1 MRKQNQSWLSRIP
14 LPVMVGA
21 WLALV
26 GVGAVLM
33 FQVLF
38 KPATPIAPP
47 VPVKATPITPAAP
60 IALQSTTAPGAP
72 PVKPATPIATLNPKL
87 GADGLYPELPFGFG
101 AQVNGIVGNPADSV
115 DLADR
120 LHVRWIKQQVQWGV
134 YEHEQGKMDWT
145 GYDLIIEA
153 AHARGLRVMLS
164 IVTAPKWTHPNLP
177 PSTPPGEN
185 DPESIKGP
193 PDDPA
198 AFANFVGTVVDRYQG
213 KIQAI
218 EVWNEQNLVREWR
231 TTPQIINATRYV
243 DLLRATYQAIK
254 ARDPS
259 ILVISGALSPTGMD
273 DPVNAIDDFKYLQQM
288 IDAGL
293 IDTTDCVGA
302 HHNGYN
308 VGPNVGAA
316 DAPGSPKAA
325 TAKFRGP
332 FDNLKGA
339 PHHSWFF
346 KDTLQGY
353 NNLLK
358 GAKPLCVTEFGWATS
373 EGYDSFPPGFEFAQ
387 DNTVQEQGEY
397 LTQAYQLMQA
407 WGFVKLAFLWNL
419 DYGNKGD
426 TAKGAQD
433 DPVPYS
439 LIAIGGTKRGSWD
452 PVRLYLKGVTGD

>member
-1 MRKQNQSWLSRIP
+1 MRQQTPSLLNRIP

-21 WLALV
+21 WLVLV
-26 GVGAVLM
+26 GVGAVLV

-38 KPATPIAPP
+38 KPASTAAKPI
-47 VPVKATPITPAAP
+47 PVKATPIATASP
-60 IALQSTTAPGAP
+60 IVLPSTTL
-72 PVKPATPIATLNPKL
+72 PVAQLAQPTATLNPKF

-101 AQVNGIVGNPADSV
+101 AQVNGTVGSPADSV

-164 IVTAPKWTHPNLP
+164 IVTAPRWTHPNLP
-177 PSTPPGEN
+177 PSAPPGEN

-198 AFANFVGTVVDRYQG
+198 AFANFVGQVVDRYKG

-231 TTPQIINATRYV
+231 TTGQVIDAKSYV
-243 DLLRATYQAIK
+243 DLLRVTYQAIK
-254 ARDPS
+254 ARDPG
-259 ILVISGALSPTGMD
+259 IIVISGALSPTGLD
-273 DPVNAIDDFKYLQQM
+273 DPVYAIDDFKYMQQM

-293 IDTTDCVGA
+293 IDTADCVGA
-302 HHNGYN
+302 HHNGIN

-332 FDNLKGA
+332 FDNSQGA

-353 NNLLK
+353 NSILK

-373 EGYDSFPPGFEFAQ
+373 EGYDSFPPGFGFAQ
-387 DNTVQEQGEY
+387 DNTAQEQGEY
-397 LTQAYQLMQA
+397 IAQAYQLMQD

-419 DYGNKGD
+419 DYGNKAD
-426 TAKGAQD
+426 TVKGAQD

-452 PVRLYLKGVTGD
+452 PVRSYLKKVTGD